1 MHTKFGYIQKKF
13 RTNNIKKLDKKIL
26 YGNIQIPYVMFTH
39 AVHNY
44 IGFSYCQLQNEDCL
58 RISKRA

>member
-26 YGNIQIPYVMFTH
+26 YGNIQIPYVMFTKQYTITLDFYT
-39 AVHNY
+39 VNY
-44 IGFSYCQLQNEDCL
+44 RMKIV
-58 RISKRA
+58 